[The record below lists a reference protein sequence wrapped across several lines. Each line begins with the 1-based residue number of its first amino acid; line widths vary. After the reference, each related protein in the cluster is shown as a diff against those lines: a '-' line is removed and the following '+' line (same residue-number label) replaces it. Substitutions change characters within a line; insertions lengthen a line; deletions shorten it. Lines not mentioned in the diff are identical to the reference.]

1 MRLNTERTNFTL
13 SSFRVDT
20 IDFSRNDGN
29 PMQSVSLTAI
39 IIIVK
44 QVTFVF
50 VNIGQ
55 YHSLHS
61 WSKNWGRA
69 HILRSVM
76 LSFFFFFLLFIVL
89 LRRSPFSRASFFGD
103 GNILENNPFLKNYSW
118 HLPRLVKQRH
128 LSPSEWTRRV
138 EYAPPN
144 LPRFT
149 SSALLVAFKRGFC
162 VLRSFLEPKSAYGF
176 FHGTRSD
183 KWFGSAPCCRVRS
196 NGN

>member
-1 MRLNTERTNFTL
+1 MRFNTSELILRL
-13 SSFRVDT
+13 DVSGSYGSFQG
-20 IDFSRNDGN
+20 RNDGN

-39 IIIVK
+39 IIVK

-55 YHSLHS
+55 YDSLHS

-76 LSFFFFFLLFIVL
+76 LSFFFLLFIVL

-103 GNILENNPFLKNYSW
+103 GDILENNTFLKNYSW

-144 LPRFT
+144 LPSNAVF
-149 SSALLVAFKRGFC
+149 VFYAFSLNPKAPM
-162 VLRSFLEPKSAYGF
+162 SFSRHK
-176 FHGTRSD
+176 
-183 KWFGSAPCCRVRS
+183 KWQMVR
-196 NGN
+196 